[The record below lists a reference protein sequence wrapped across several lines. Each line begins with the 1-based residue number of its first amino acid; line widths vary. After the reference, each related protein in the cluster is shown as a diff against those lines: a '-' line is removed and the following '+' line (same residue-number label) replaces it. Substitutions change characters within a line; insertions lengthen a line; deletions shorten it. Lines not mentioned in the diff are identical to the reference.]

1 MNEYTGYQ
9 NNPAKKFDAE
19 LNIFVHINDEGRTDI
34 EKAKDTLLALGGE
47 ISKIGIYDVV
57 ETFYKAVDYL
67 NEILEGKPVY

>member
-1 MNEYTGYQ
+1 MTEYVEYLNKETR
-9 NNPAKKFDAE
+9 KFVSE
-19 LNIFVHINDEGRTDI
+19 CNVFVHINDEGRKDI

-47 ISKIGIYDVV
+47 IGKIGTYDVV